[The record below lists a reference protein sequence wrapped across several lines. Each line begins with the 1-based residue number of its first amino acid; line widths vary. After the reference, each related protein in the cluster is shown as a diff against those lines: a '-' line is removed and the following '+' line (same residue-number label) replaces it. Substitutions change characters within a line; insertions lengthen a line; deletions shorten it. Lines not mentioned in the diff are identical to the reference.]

1 MSRHKFIK
9 NLNLDDELD
18 DYDGGED
25 YDYSSQCEGLSEE
38 DHEKLAITTIAVRA
52 RLPLSLGHIED
63 DQIHDSLW
71 HTYYDVDKTVAY
83 LVKVFALEVSK
94 SNKDFAVKP
103 IKGVFSK
110 DSSFSKTSARYDT
123 SNRYPIPFSYQEFFK
138 DTPWLNV
145 PIFRQTTFIAP
156 LSLRGGLLGGS
167 GSSEPPKMSKLQTLV
182 ANRKKMA
189 QQQKSVNIK
198 DIEGTST
205 KLHLS
210 LSKQDSAS
218 GSSDLTPKQIVP
230 RSFPIR
236 KRRVS
241 NSSDPNLISFKNKD
255 SKTEDILIEENTLL
269 NIAKPSE
276 FANTMF
282 RSIPLKNSRNHFMIP
297 CPTNNLTTD
306 PFAEPSP
313 DDIVL
318 AAQSKAKGKGKAQLQ
333 MNKQV
338 KPGGLIK
345 NVKSLKIDDPPNL
358 KSKNLDVLEEFKK
371 QKTKNTASF
380 VVIGHVD
387 AGKSTL
393 MGRLLL
399 EVGIIDQ
406 RTVDRYTKEAEA
418 MGKTSFALAWVFD
431 QDSEERERGVT
442 IDIALNEFETK
453 RAKFTILD
461 APGHRDFIPNMIAG
475 ASQADFAVLVIDAST
490 GSFESGLKGQTRE
503 HTLIVRSIGIQ
514 RLIIAVNKLD
524 NIQWSQ
530 DRFMEIETQMSSF
543 LTTAGYKRNNFSF
556 VPCSGLV
563 GDNISQ
569 PTSNPAASWYKGPTL
584 VESLENIEPI
594 THALTKPF
602 RLTISNVFRG
612 GNQNPVSISGR
623 IEAGNLQV
631 ADTLIVQPSSKMCNV
646 RALELDNHL
655 VDWAVAGQNTVIHL
669 SGIDEQYLKIGNV
682 LCSPLNAIQNIKEFS
697 AKLLAFEFL
706 LPMLV
711 DVHRGHLHCSGRIK
725 EIKGIFSKASE
736 NIHSK
741 KIPRVV
747 KPGMVARVIVT
758 LEREEPLEAPG
769 RVVLR
774 SNGVTVA
781 AGLIE

>member
-25 YDYSSQCEGLSEE
+25 YGYSSEEESNGLNEE
-38 DHEKLAITTIAVRA
+38 DQEKMAITTIAVRA
-52 RLPLSLGHIED
+52 SLPHSLDHIAD

-83 LVKVFALEVSK
+83 LVKAFALEVPK
-94 SNKDFAVKP
+94 PNNDFAVKQ
-103 IKGVFSK
+103 IKGVLSK
-110 DSSFSKTSARYDT
+110 DSSFSKISARYDT
-123 SNRYPIPFSYQEFFK
+123 TNGYPIPFSYQEFFK

-145 PIFRQTTFIAP
+145 PINRQTTFIAP

-167 GSSEPPKMSKLQTLV
+167 GSSEPPKMSKLQTLA

-189 QQQKSVNIK
+189 QQQKSGSLISS
-198 DIEGTST
+198 EGSLT

-210 LSKQDSAS
+210 LSKHDSAS
-218 GSSDLTPKQIVP
+218 GSSDHTPKQIVP

-241 NSSDPNLISFKNKD
+241 NPIDPNLILYKKE
-255 SKTEDILIEENTLL
+255 SKLEDILKEENTLL

-276 FANTMF
+276 FASTMF
-282 RSIPLKNSRNHFMIP
+282 RSIPLEISRKHFMIP
-297 CPTNNLTTD
+297 CPINNLTTD

-318 AAQSKAKGKGKAQLQ
+318 AAQSKVAKCKGKAQLQ
-333 MNKQV
+333 IKKEV
-338 KPGGLIK
+338 KPGGLVK
-345 NVKSLKIDDPPNL
+345 NVKSLKIDEPSKL

-371 QKTKNTASF
+371 QEIKNTASF

-406 RTVDRYTKEAEA
+406 RTVDKYKKEAEA
-418 MGKTSFALAWVFD
+418 MGKASFALAWIFD
-431 QDSEERERGVT
+431 QGSEERERGVT
-442 IDIALNEFETK
+442 IDIALNEFQTK
-453 RAKFTILD
+453 KTKFTILD

-475 ASQADFAVLVIDAST
+475 ASQADFAVLVIDASI
-490 GSFESGLKGQTRE
+490 GSFESGLKGQTKE
-503 HTLIVRSIGIQ
+503 HTLIIRSIGIQ
-514 RLIIAVNKLD
+514 KLIIAVNKLD
-524 NIQWSQ
+524 NIQWSL

-556 VPCSGLV
+556 VPCSGLI
-563 GDNISQ
+563 GDNVSQ
-569 PTSNPAASWYKGPTL
+569 PTTNPAASWYKGPTL
-584 VESLENIEPI
+584 IESLENIEPI

-612 GNQNPVSISGR
+612 GNQNPISISGH
-623 IEAGNLQV
+623 IDAGSLQV
-631 ADTLIVQPSSKMCNV
+631 ADTLIVQPSSKVCNV
-646 RALELDNHL
+646 KALELDNQS

-669 SGIDEQYLKIGNV
+669 SGIEEQFLKIGNV
-682 LCSPLNAIQNIKEFS
+682 LCSPLNTIQNIKEFS
-697 AKLLAFEFL
+697 AKVLAFDFL

-711 DVHRGHLHCSGRIK
+711 DVHRGQLHCSGRIK
-725 EIKGIFSKASE
+725 EIKGIFGKASE
-736 NIHSK
+736 NFQSK
-741 KIPRVV
+741 KKPRIV
-747 KPGMVARVIVT
+747 KPGMVARIIVT
-758 LEREEPLEAPG
+758 LERDEPLEAPG
-769 RVVLR
+769 RIVLR
-774 SNGVTVA
+774 SNGTTVA
-781 AGLIE
+781 A